1 MFSNPSF
8 WHERNPR
15 PVAPPVSGSV
25 STDVVII
32 GAGMTGLATAI
43 ELLDAGL
50 TVAVLESRAIGSAA
64 TGRNVG
70 FILEGVAESY
80 TRTVTLWGHEQAES
94 ARRFTVDN
102 HKLLRGLI
110 ERFDIDCEYEGR
122 GSIHL
127 AATEV
132 EEQELLEGT
141 PQLVADGFDAVLV
154 AHDEPPDWAKRS
166 GYRCG
171 QIIPGDGELDPVAFA
186 QGLAD
191 GVLALG
197 GSLFE
202 GCPAL
207 ALEQHAEGVVV
218 RTEHGEVRAMGAVV
232 AANAYAASLAPSL
245 EQRVVPTRG
254 QVLCTRP
261 IGTQIFDR
269 PIYASH
275 GFEYWRQLRSGE
287 VVMGGWRNLDME
299 GEVGLHEDTHPQIQD
314 TMEKFLRAL
323 HPAMAELEV
332 SHRWAGI
339 MGFSRDSL
347 PIVGPLPGWPAVFLA
362 VGFTGHGFG
371 FSVHAGKVMT
381 QLITTGTSPWASL
394 FAPRRL
400 D

>member
-1 MFSNPSF
+1 VISNPSF
-8 WHERNPR
+8 WHQRNSR
-15 PVAPPVSGSV
+15 PAAAPVSGTV
-25 STDVVII
+25 SADVVII

-50 TVAVLESRAIGSAA
+50 SVAVLESRAVGSAA

-80 TRTVTLWGHEQAES
+80 SRTVALWGREQARQ

-102 HKLLRGLI
+102 HQQMRDLI
-110 ERFDIDCEYEGR
+110 ERFDIACEYQLR

-127 AATEV
+127 AATDG
-132 EEQELLEGT
+132 EEEELVLGT
-141 PQLVADGFDAVLV
+141 PQLVEDGFDAVLV
-154 AHDEPPDWAKRS
+154 PHDELPDWAQKS
-166 GYRCG
+166 SYRCG
-171 QIIPGDGELDPVAFA
+171 QIIPGDGELDPVAFV

-191 GVLALG
+191 AVLALG
-197 GSLFE
+197 GQLFE

-207 ALEQHAEGVVV
+207 AVDQKGDGVAV

-232 AANAYAASLAPSL
+232 ATNAYGGSLLPWLS
-245 EQRVVPTRG
+245 ERVDPTRG

-261 IGTQIFDR
+261 LPEQIFDR

-275 GFEYWRQLRSGE
+275 GFEYWRQLRTGE
-287 VVMGGWRNLDME
+287 GVMGGWRNLDME
-299 GEVGLHEDTHPQIQD
+299 GEVGLDEATHPDIQA
-314 TMEKFLRAL
+314 TMESFLRGL
-323 HPAMAELEV
+323 HPSMADLQI

-347 PIVGPLPGWPAVFLA
+347 PIVGPMPGWPVVFLA

-371 FSVHAGKVMT
+371 FSVHAGKVMAE
-381 QLITTGTSPWASL
+381 LITTGNSPWAGL